1 MSELL
6 DIAFISGLIG
16 ATMRMATPI
25 IFATLGEILSERA
38 GVLNLGIEGIML
50 MGAMTGFL
58 VTFTSGSIWL
68 GVLAAAGVGMLLGL
82 LMAFLAVYLG
92 LSQHVSGLGITLF
105 ATGLAMFVYRL
116 HFGSPTVPPIIE
128 PFKQISIPLLSKIP
142 VIGPGLFTQYSL
154 TYIAWLLIPILS
166 ILLYRTKIG
175 LKIRTVGENP
185 VVADTVGV
193 NVLLTRTLCLA
204 AGGALM
210 GVGGAF
216 LTLAHQNMF
225 LIDVIGGRG
234 WVAIAMVI
242 FGNWDPFKGALG
254 ALIFGFLDGLQLRL
268 QGVGVDSLSA
278 DHRGPDQCF
287 PQSHRTGG
295 TAEALPPGGKGRLGR
310 SNGDCRMSNA
320 GSGFPAANQSS

>member
-1 MSELL
+1 MIAEFL
-6 DIAFISGLIG
+6 DLAFISGLMG

-25 IFATLGEILSERA
+25 IFAALGEILTERA

-58 VTFTSGSIWL
+58 FTYSTGSIWF
-68 GVLAAAGVGMLLGL
+68 GVFAAACVGMLLGF
-82 LMAFLAVYLG
+82 LMAVLSVNLG

-105 ATGLAMFVYRL
+105 ATGLAMFIYRL
-116 HFGSPTVPPIIE
+116 HFGSPTVPPVIQ
-128 PFKQISIPLLSKIP
+128 PFKQVALPVLSKIP

-154 TYIAWLLIPILS
+154 TYIAWLLVPALS
-166 ILLYRTKIG
+166 ILLYKTTIG

-193 NVLLTRTLCLA
+193 NVTLTRTLCLV

-210 GVGGAF
+210 GIGGAF

-242 FGNWDPFKGALG
+242 FGNWNPLKAAIG

-268 QGVGVDSLSA
+268 QSVGVVLSFHLFLMIPYLLTIIA
-278 DHRGPDQCF
+278 LIGVSRRAAVPAGLLKPY
-287 PQSHRTGG
+287 RREEKGG
-295 TAEALPPGGKGRLGR
+295 
-310 SNGDCRMSNA
+310 
-320 GSGFPAANQSS
+320 

>member
-1 MSELL
+1 MNEFL

-68 GVLAAAGVGMLLGL
+68 GVLAGAGVGMLLGL

-105 ATGLAMFVYRL
+105 ATGLAMFIYRL
-116 HFGSPTVPPIIE
+116 HFGSPTVPPIIQ
-128 PFKQISIPLLSKIP
+128 PFKQITIPLLSKIP

-154 TYIAWLLIPILS
+154 TYIAWLLIPALS
-166 ILLYRTKIG
+166 ILLYKTKIG

-193 NVLLTRTLCLA
+193 NVLLTRTLCLV

-210 GVGGAF
+210 GIGGAF

-242 FGNWDPFKGALG
+242 FGNWDPLKGAFG
-254 ALIFGFLDGLQLRL
+254 ALIFGFLDALQLRL
-268 QGVGVDSLSA
+268 QGLGIAVSFHLFLMIPYLLTIVALISVSRKASIPASLLKPY
-278 DHRGPDQCF
+278 R
-287 PQSHRTGG
+287 REEKGG
-295 TAEALPPGGKGRLGR
+295 
-310 SNGDCRMSNA
+310 
-320 GSGFPAANQSS
+320 

>member
-1 MSELL
+1 MIAEFL
-6 DIAFISGLIG
+6 DLAFISGLMG

-25 IFATLGEILSERA
+25 IFAALGEILNERA

-58 VTFTSGSIWL
+58 FTYSTGSIWF
-68 GVLAAAGVGMLLGL
+68 GVFAAACVGMLLGF
-82 LMAFLAVYLG
+82 LMAVLSVNLG

-105 ATGLAMFVYRL
+105 ATGLAMFIYRL
-116 HFGSPTVPPIIE
+116 HFGSPTVPPVIQ
-128 PFKQISIPLLSKIP
+128 PFKQVALPVLSKIP

-154 TYIAWLLIPILS
+154 TYIAWLLVPALS
-166 ILLYRTKIG
+166 ILLYKTTIG

-193 NVLLTRTLCLA
+193 NVTLTRTLCLV

-210 GVGGAF
+210 GIGGAF

-225 LIDVIGGRG
+225 LIDVVGGRG

-242 FGNWDPFKGALG
+242 FGNWNPLKATIG

-268 QGVGVDSLSA
+268 QSIGVVLSFHLFLMIPYLLTIIALIGVSRRAAVPAGLLKPY
-278 DHRGPDQCF
+278 R
-287 PQSHRTGG
+287 REEKGG
-295 TAEALPPGGKGRLGR
+295 
-310 SNGDCRMSNA
+310 
-320 GSGFPAANQSS
+320 

>member
-6 DIAFISGLIG
+6 DVAFISGLIG

-25 IFATLGEILSERA
+25 IFATLGEILAERS

-58 VTFTSGSIWL
+58 VTFNSGSIWA
-68 GVLAAAGVGMLLGL
+68 GVLAAAMVGMLLGL
-82 LMAFLAVYLG
+82 LMAFLAVNLG

-105 ATGLAMFVYRL
+105 ATGLAMFIYRL
-116 HFGSPTVPPIIE
+116 YFGSPTVPPTIE
-128 PFKQISIPLLSKIP
+128 PFRQITLPLLAKIP
-142 VIGPGLFTQYSL
+142 IIGPGLFTQYSL
-154 TYIAWLLIPILS
+154 TYIAWLLIPVVS
-166 ILLYRTKIG
+166 ILLYKTRLG

-193 NVLLTRTLCLA
+193 NVTLTRTLCL
-204 AGGALM
+204 
-210 GVGGAF
+210 VFGGAF

-242 FGNWDPFKGALG
+242 FGNWNPFKGALG

-268 QGVGVDSLSA
+268 QGLGIAISFHLFLMIPYLLTIV
-278 DHRGPDQCF
+278 
-287 PQSHRTGG
+287 
-295 TAEALPPGGKGRLGR
+295 ALISVSRRAAVPAGLLKPYRREEKG
-310 SNGDCRMSNA
+310 
-320 GSGFPAANQSS
+320 

>member
-1 MSELL
+1 MTAEFFDL
-6 DIAFISGLIG
+6 AFISGLMG

-25 IFATLGEILSERA
+25 IFAALGEILAERA

-58 VTFTSGSIWL
+58 FTYTTGSIWF
-68 GVLAAAGVGMLLGL
+68 GVLTAACVGMLLGL
-82 LMAFLAVYLG
+82 LMAILSVNLG

-105 ATGLAMFVYRL
+105 ATGLAMFIYRL
-116 HFGSPTVPPIIE
+116 YIGSPTVPPVIQ
-128 PFKQISIPLLSKIP
+128 PFRQVALPVLSKIP
-142 VIGPGLFTQYSL
+142 VIGPGLFTQYTL
-154 TYIAWLLIPILS
+154 TYIAWLLVPALS
-166 ILLYRTKIG
+166 ILLYKTTIG

-193 NVLLTRTLCLA
+193 NVILTRTLCLV

-210 GVGGAF
+210 GIGGAF

-242 FGNWDPFKGALG
+242 FGNWNPLKATIG

-268 QGVGVDSLSA
+268 QSVGLVLSFHLFLMIPYLLTIIALIGVSRRAAVPAGLLKPY
-278 DHRGPDQCF
+278 R
-287 PQSHRTGG
+287 REEKGG
-295 TAEALPPGGKGRLGR
+295 
-310 SNGDCRMSNA
+310 
-320 GSGFPAANQSS
+320 

>member
-1 MSELL
+1 MSEFL
-6 DIAFISGLIG
+6 DIALISGLIG

-25 IFATLGEILSERA
+25 IFAALGEILSERA

-58 VTFTSGSIWL
+58 VTFSSGSIWL
-68 GVLAAAGVGMLLGL
+68 GVLAAAGIGMLLGL

-105 ATGLAMFVYRL
+105 ATGLAMFIYRL

-128 PFKQISIPLLSKIP
+128 PFKQISLPILSKIP
-142 VIGPGLFTQYSL
+142 IIGPGLFTQYSL
-154 TYIAWLLIPILS
+154 TYIVWLLVPIMS

-185 VVADTVGV
+185 IVADTVGV
-193 NVLLTRTLCLA
+193 NVLLVRTLCLV

-210 GVGGAF
+210 GIGGAF

-225 LIDVIGGRG
+225 LIDVVGGRG

-242 FGNWDPFKGALG
+242 FGNWNPYKGAIG

-268 QGVGVDSLSA
+268 QGLGIAISFHIFLMIPYLLTIVALISVSRKASVPAGLLKPY
-278 DHRGPDQCF
+278 R
-287 PQSHRTGG
+287 REEKGG
-295 TAEALPPGGKGRLGR
+295 
-310 SNGDCRMSNA
+310 
-320 GSGFPAANQSS
+320 

>member
-6 DIAFISGLIG
+6 DAAFISGLIG

-25 IFATLGEILSERA
+25 IFATLGEILAERS

-58 VTFTSGSIWL
+58 VTFNSGSIWS
-68 GVLAAAGVGMLLGL
+68 GVLAAAMVGMLLGL
-82 LMAFLAVYLG
+82 LMAFLAVNLG

-105 ATGLAMFVYRL
+105 ATGLAMFIYRL
-116 HFGSPTVPPIIE
+116 HFGSPTVPPTIE
-128 PFKQISIPLLSKIP
+128 PFKQISLPVLSKIP
-142 VIGPGLFTQYSL
+142 IIGPGLFTQYSL
-154 TYIAWLLIPILS
+154 TYFAWLLIPILS
-166 ILLYRTKIG
+166 ILLYKTKLG

-193 NVLLTRTLCLA
+193 NVTLTRTLCLIF
-204 AGGALM
+204 GGALM
-210 GVGGAF
+210 GIGGAF

-242 FGNWDPFKGALG
+242 FGNWDPLKGAMG

-268 QGVGVDSLSA
+268 QGLGIAISFHLFLMIPYLLTIVALISVSRRAAVPAGLLKPY
-278 DHRGPDQCF
+278 R
-287 PQSHRTGG
+287 REEKGG
-295 TAEALPPGGKGRLGR
+295 
-310 SNGDCRMSNA
+310 
-320 GSGFPAANQSS
+320 

>member
-1 MSELL
+1 MTAEFL
-6 DIAFISGLIG
+6 DLAFISGLMG

-25 IFATLGEILSERA
+25 IFAALGEILTERA

-58 VTFTSGSIWL
+58 FTFSTDSIWL
-68 GVLAAAGVGMLLGL
+68 GVFAAACVGMLLGF
-82 LMAFLAVYLG
+82 LMALLSVNLG

-105 ATGLAMFVYRL
+105 ATGLAMFIYRL
-116 HFGSPTVPPIIE
+116 HFGSPTVPPVIQ
-128 PFKQISIPLLSKIP
+128 PFKQVALPVLSKIP
-142 VIGPGLFTQYSL
+142 VIGPGLFTQYTL
-154 TYIAWLLIPILS
+154 TYVAWLMVPALS
-166 ILLYRTKIG
+166 ILLYKTTIG

-193 NVLLTRTLCLA
+193 NVTLTRTLCLV

-210 GVGGAF
+210 GIGGAF

-242 FGNWDPFKGALG
+242 FGNWNPLKATIG

-268 QGVGVDSLSA
+268 QSVGVVLSFHLFLMIPYLLTIIA
-278 DHRGPDQCF
+278 LIGVSRRAAVPAGLLKPYRREERG
-287 PQSHRTGG
+287 G
-295 TAEALPPGGKGRLGR
+295 
-310 SNGDCRMSNA
+310 
-320 GSGFPAANQSS
+320 

>member
-1 MSELL
+1 MSEIFEL
-6 DIAFISGLIG
+6 AFISGLLG
-16 ATMRMATPI
+16 AMMRMATPI

-58 VTFTSGSIWL
+58 VSFSTGSVWL
-68 GVLAAAGVGMLLGL
+68 GVLAGAGVGMLLAL

-116 HFGSPTVPPIIE
+116 YFGSPTVPPIVK
-128 PFKQISIPLLSKIP
+128 PFQQVALPVLSKIP

-154 TYIAWLLIPILS
+154 TYLAWILIPLMS
-166 ILLYRTKIG
+166 ILLYKTKVG

-193 NVLLTRTLCLA
+193 NVNLTRTLCLV

-210 GVGGAF
+210 GIGGAF

-242 FGNWDPFKGALG
+242 FGNWDPVKGTIG
-254 ALIFGFLDGLQLRL
+254 ALIFGLLDGLQLRL
-268 QGVGVDSLSA
+268 QSVGVAIPFHIFLMIPYLLTIVALISVSRKAAVPAGLLKPY
-278 DHRGPDQCF
+278 R
-287 PQSHRTGG
+287 REEKGG
-295 TAEALPPGGKGRLGR
+295 
-310 SNGDCRMSNA
+310 
-320 GSGFPAANQSS
+320 

>member
-1 MSELL
+1 MSEILEL
-6 DIAFISGLIG
+6 AFISGLIG
-16 ATMRMATPI
+16 AMMRMATPI

-58 VTFTSGSIWL
+58 VAHSTGSVWL
-68 GVLAAAGVGMLLGL
+68 GVLAAAGVGMLLAL

-105 ATGLAMFVYRL
+105 ATGLAMFIYRL
-116 HFGSPTVPPIIE
+116 YFGSPTVPPIVE
-128 PFKQISIPLLSKIP
+128 PFKQVSLPLLSEIP
-142 VIGPGLFTQYSL
+142 LIGPGLFTQYSL
-154 TYIAWLLIPILS
+154 TYIAWILIPLMS
-166 ILLYRTKIG
+166 ILLYKTKVG

-193 NVLLTRTLCLA
+193 NVNLTRTLCLV

-210 GVGGAF
+210 GIGGAF

-242 FGNWDPFKGALG
+242 FGNWDPVKGTIG
-254 ALIFGFLDGLQLRL
+254 ALIFGLLDGLQLRL
-268 QGVGVDSLSA
+268 QSVGVAIPFHIFLMIPYLLTIVALISVSRKAAVPAGLLKPY
-278 DHRGPDQCF
+278 R
-287 PQSHRTGG
+287 REEKGG
-295 TAEALPPGGKGRLGR
+295 
-310 SNGDCRMSNA
+310 
-320 GSGFPAANQSS
+320 

>member
-1 MSELL
+1 MNELL
-6 DIAFISGLIG
+6 DVAFISGLIG

-58 VTFTSGSIWL
+58 VTYNSGSIWA
-68 GVLAAAGVGMLLGL
+68 GVLAAAMVGMLLGL
-82 LMAFLAVYLG
+82 LMAFLAVNLG

-105 ATGLAMFVYRL
+105 ATGLAMFIYRL
-116 HFGSPTVPPIIE
+116 HIGSPTVPPTVE
-128 PFKQISIPLLSKIP
+128 PFKQISLPVLSKIP

-154 TYIAWLLIPILS
+154 TYIAWLLIPVMS
-166 ILLYRTKIG
+166 ILLYKTRLG

-193 NVLLTRTLCLA
+193 NVTLTRTLCLVF
-204 AGGALM
+204 GGALM
-210 GVGGAF
+210 GIGGAF

-242 FGNWDPFKGALG
+242 FGNWDPLKGALG

-268 QGVGVDSLSA
+268 QGLGIAISFHLFLMIPYLLTIV
-278 DHRGPDQCF
+278 
-287 PQSHRTGG
+287 
-295 TAEALPPGGKGRLGR
+295 ALISVSRKASVPAGLLKPYRREEKG
-310 SNGDCRMSNA
+310 
-320 GSGFPAANQSS
+320 

>member
-25 IFATLGEILSERA
+25 IFATLGEILAERA

-58 VTFTSGSIWL
+58 VTFNSGSIWA
-68 GVLAAAGVGMLLGL
+68 GVLAAAMVGMLLGL
-82 LMAFLAVYLG
+82 LMAFLAVNLG
-92 LSQHVSGLGITLF
+92 LSQHVAGLGITLF
-105 ATGLAMFVYRL
+105 ATGLAMFIYRL
-116 HFGSPTVPPIIE
+116 HFGSPTVPPTID
-128 PFKQISIPLLSKIP
+128 PFKQISLPLLAKIP
-142 VIGPGLFTQYSL
+142 IIGPGLFTQYSL
-154 TYIAWLLIPILS
+154 TYVAWLLIPAMS
-166 ILLYRTKIG
+166 ILLYKTRLG

-193 NVLLTRTLCLA
+193 NVTLTRSLCLVF
-204 AGGALM
+204 GGALM
-210 GVGGAF
+210 GIGGAF

-242 FGNWDPFKGALG
+242 FGNWDPLKGALG

-268 QGVGVDSLSA
+268 QGLGIAISFHLFLMI
-278 DHRGPDQCF
+278 PYLL
-287 PQSHRTGG
+287 TII
-295 TAEALPPGGKGRLGR
+295 ALISVSRRAAVPAGLLKPYRREEKG
-310 SNGDCRMSNA
+310 
-320 GSGFPAANQSS
+320 

>member
-6 DIAFISGLIG
+6 DAAFISGLIG
-16 ATMRMATPI
+16 AMMRMATPI
-25 IFATLGEILSERA
+25 IFATLGEILAERS

-58 VTFTSGSIWL
+58 VSFNSGSVWA
-68 GVLAAAGVGMLLGL
+68 GVLAAAMVGMLLGL
-82 LMAFLAVYLG
+82 LMAFLAVNLG

-105 ATGLAMFVYRL
+105 ATGLAMFIYRL
-116 HFGSPTVPPIIE
+116 HFGSPTVPPTIE
-128 PFKQISIPLLSKIP
+128 PFKQVTLPVLSKIP
-142 VIGPGLFTQYSL
+142 IIGPGLFTQYSL
-154 TYIAWLLIPILS
+154 TYIAWLLIPVMS
-166 ILLYRTKIG
+166 ILLYKTRLG

-193 NVLLTRTLCLA
+193 NVALTRILCLVF
-204 AGGALM
+204 GGALM
-210 GVGGAF
+210 GIGGAF

-242 FGNWDPFKGALG
+242 FGNWDPVKGALG

-268 QGVGVDSLSA
+268 QGMGIAISFHLFLMIPYLLTIV
-278 DHRGPDQCF
+278 
-287 PQSHRTGG
+287 
-295 TAEALPPGGKGRLGR
+295 ALISVSRRAAVPAGLLKPYRREEKG
-310 SNGDCRMSNA
+310 
-320 GSGFPAANQSS
+320 

>member
-1 MSELL
+1 MGEFF
-6 DIAFISGLIG
+6 DIAFVAGLIG

-58 VTFTSGSIWL
+58 VSFTSGSIWL
-68 GVLAAAGVGMLLGL
+68 GVMAAAGVGMMLGL
-82 LMAFLAVYLG
+82 LMAVLAVYLG

-105 ATGLAMFVYRL
+105 CTGLAMFIYRL
-116 HFGSPTVPPIIE
+116 HFGSPTVPPIIQ
-128 PFKQISIPLLSKIP
+128 PFKQITLPWLSKIP

-154 TYIAWLLIPILS
+154 TYIAWLLIPVMS
-166 ILLYRTKIG
+166 IMLYKTKVG

-193 NVLLTRTLCLA
+193 NVTLTRTLCLMV
-204 AGGALM
+204 GGALM
-210 GVGGAF
+210 GIGGAF

-242 FGNWDPFKGALG
+242 FGNWDPVKGALG

-268 QGVGVDSLSA
+268 QGVGIAIPFHIFLMIPYLLTIVALISVSRKASVPAGLLKPY
-278 DHRGPDQCF
+278 R
-287 PQSHRTGG
+287 REEKGG
-295 TAEALPPGGKGRLGR
+295 
-310 SNGDCRMSNA
+310 
-320 GSGFPAANQSS
+320 

>member
-58 VTFTSGSIWL
+58 VTFSSGSIWL

-82 LMAFLAVYLG
+82 LMAFLSVYLG

-105 ATGLAMFVYRL
+105 ATGLAMFIYRL

-128 PFKQISIPLLSKIP
+128 PFKQISLPILSKIP
-142 VIGPGLFTQYSL
+142 IIGPGLFTQYSL
-154 TYIAWLLIPILS
+154 TYIAWILIPLIS
-166 ILLYRTKIG
+166 ILLYRTQVG

-193 NVLLTRTLCLA
+193 DVLLVRTLCLV

-242 FGNWDPFKGALG
+242 FGNWDPLKGAIG

-268 QGVGVDSLSA
+268 QGMGIAISFHVFLMIPYLLTIIALISVSRKATVPAGLLKPY
-278 DHRGPDQCF
+278 R
-287 PQSHRTGG
+287 REEKGG
-295 TAEALPPGGKGRLGR
+295 
-310 SNGDCRMSNA
+310 
-320 GSGFPAANQSS
+320 

>member
-1 MSELL
+1 MS
-6 DIAFISGLIG
+6 DFISVIFISGLIG
-16 ATMRMATPI
+16 AMMRMATPI

-58 VTFTSGSIWL
+58 VTFSSGSVWL
-68 GVLAAAGVGMLLGL
+68 GVLAAAGIGMILAL
-82 LMAFLAVYLG
+82 LMAFLAVHLG

-105 ATGLAMFVYRL
+105 STGLAMFIYRL
-116 HFGSPTVPPIIE
+116 HFGSPTVPPIIQ
-128 PFKQISIPLLSKIP
+128 PFKQISLPILSKIP
-142 VIGPGLFTQYSL
+142 LIGPGLFTQYSL
-154 TYIAWLLIPILS
+154 TYIAWILVLVLW
-166 ILLYRTKIG
+166 ILLYKTNLG

-193 NVLLTRTLCLA
+193 DVTRTRTLCLV

-210 GVGGAF
+210 GIGGAF

-242 FGNWDPFKGALG
+242 FGNWNPVKGALG
-254 ALIFGFLDGLQLRL
+254 ALLFGLMDGLQLRL
-268 QGVGVDSLSA
+268 QTVGIAIPFHIFLMI
-278 DHRGPDQCF
+278 PYLLTIF
-287 PQSHRTGG
+287 
-295 TAEALPPGGKGRLGR
+295 ALISVSR
-310 SNGDCRMSNA
+310 NA
-320 GSGFPAANQSS
+320 SVPAALLKPYRREERGG

>member
-1 MSELL
+1 MSEIFEL
-6 DIAFISGLIG
+6 AFISGLLG
-16 ATMRMATPI
+16 AMMRMATPI

-58 VTFTSGSIWL
+58 VSFSTGSVWL
-68 GVLAAAGVGMLLGL
+68 GVLAAAGVGMLLAL

-105 ATGLAMFVYRL
+105 ATGLAMFIYRL
-116 HFGSPTVPPIIE
+116 YFGSPTVPPIVE
-128 PFKQISIPLLSKIP
+128 PFKQVSLPLLSKIP

-154 TYIAWLLIPILS
+154 TYLAWILIPLMS
-166 ILLYRTKIG
+166 ILLYKTKVG

-193 NVLLTRTLCLA
+193 NVNLTRTLCLV

-210 GVGGAF
+210 GIGGAF

-242 FGNWDPFKGALG
+242 FGNWDPVKGTIG
-254 ALIFGFLDGLQLRL
+254 ALIFGLLDGLQLRL
-268 QGVGVDSLSA
+268 QSVGVAIPFHIFLMIPYLLTIIALISVSRKAAVPAGLLKPY
-278 DHRGPDQCF
+278 R
-287 PQSHRTGG
+287 REEKGG
-295 TAEALPPGGKGRLGR
+295 
-310 SNGDCRMSNA
+310 
-320 GSGFPAANQSS
+320 